1 MQIDYKYDIFINA
14 FEEVYNMNLRNIA
27 IIAHVD
33 HGKTTLVNQLLKSS
47 GTFRENEKLEDRAMD
62 SNDIERERGITIL
75 AKTTSIKY
83 KDTKI
88 NILDTPGH
96 ADFGG
101 EVERIMHMVDGCL
114 LLVDAFEGTMPQTRF
129 VLKKALEA
137 HVKPIV
143 VINKIDRPNANPK
156 KAVDEV
162 LSLFI
167 ELGAPEEFLDFQ
179 VAYTSALNG
188 TSSLS
193 PNPNDQKPGMDPIFD
208 LILKEIPEPPVDI
221 NKPLQLQ
228 FALLDYND
236 YVGRMGIGRI
246 QQGSIKVNQMVSCAR
261 LDGSVKNFKVLKLIG
276 YYGLK
281 KIEIEEAHAGE
292 IVAVAGLPD
301 IYVGETV
308 CELNNINPLPPLHI
322 DEPTLQ
328 MTFGTNSSPFS
339 GKDGKLLTARKIE
352 ERLFK
357 EKERDV
363 SLKVERVLNSES
375 WIVSGRGELHLGILI
390 ENMRR
395 EGFELEVSRP
405 QVIIKEIDGCKC
417 EPYEDLSVEVPNDF
431 VGDIMT
437 SLGSRDAELI
447 DMTSDDSNT
456 KINYVIPSRGLIG
469 FVTNFL
475 TLTKGYGIIAHTFKE
490 YRPCKEKSVGE
501 RQIGVLVA
509 TEKGTSTPYALQ
521 HVEDRGIMFVGPGV
535 DVYEGMIVGEN
546 KYDSDLAVNVCQ
558 TKNLTNQRS
567 ANKDQTVVLKVPRKM
582 TLEACLDY
590 INSDELVEITPSTF
604 RMRKKILNTAE
615 RKKWEAKN
623 K

>member
-1 MQIDYKYDIFINA
+1 MLFRRYFAMK
-14 FEEVYNMNLRNIA
+14 MRNVA

-33 HGKTTLVNQLLKSS
+33 HGKTTLVNQLLKCS
-47 GTFRENEKLEDRAMD
+47 GTFRENERLEDRAMD
-62 SNDIERERGITIL
+62 SNAIERERGITIL
-75 AKTTSIKY
+75 AKTTSVKY
-83 KDTKI
+83 KDYKI

-129 VLKKALEA
+129 VLKKAIEA
-137 HVKPIV
+137 NVKPVV
-143 VINKIDRPNANPK
+143 VINKIDRPNANPQ

-162 LSLFI
+162 LNLFI
-167 ELGAPEEFLDFQ
+167 ELGAPDEFLDFK

-188 TSSLS
+188 TSSLDPS
-193 PNPNDQKPGMDPIFD
+193 PSSQKPGMDPIFD
-208 LILKEIPEPPVDI
+208 LIVNEIPEPQVQTEG
-221 NKPLQLQ
+221 PLQLQ
-228 FALLDYND
+228 CALLDYND

-246 QQGSIKVNQMVSCAR
+246 QRGTIKVGETVACAR
-261 LDGSVKNFKVLKLIG
+261 LDGTTKSFKILKLIG

-281 KIEIEEAHAGE
+281 KLEIEEASAGE

-301 IYVGETV
+301 INVGETV
-308 CELNNINPLPPLHI
+308 CASSKIEALPPLHI

-339 GKDGKLLTARKIE
+339 GKDGKLLTARQIE
-352 ERLFK
+352 DRLFK
-357 EKERDV
+357 EAQKDV
-363 SLKVERVLNSES
+363 SLKVSRVQNSET

-395 EGFELEVSRP
+395 EGYELEVSRP
-405 QVIIKEIDGCKC
+405 QVIIKEIDGQKC
-417 EPYEDLSVEVPNDF
+417 EPYEDLSVEVPNDY
-431 VGDIMT
+431 VGDVMT

-447 DMTSDDSNT
+447 DMDAGDVNT

-490 YRPCKEKSVGE
+490 YRPLATGKIGE

-509 TEKGTSTPYALQ
+509 TETGQSTPYAIQ
-521 HVEDRGIMFVGPGV
+521 HVEERGVMFIYPGEQI
-535 DVYEGMIVGEN
+535 YEGMIVGEN
-546 KYDSDLAVNVCQ
+546 KYDNDLSVNVCQ

-567 ANKDQTVVLKVPRKM
+567 ANKDQTVVLKSPRKM

-590 INSDELVEITPSTF
+590 INSDELVEVTPNFF
-604 RMRKKILNTAE
+604 RMRKRILNDAL

-623 K
+623 KN

>member
-1 MQIDYKYDIFINA
+1 
-14 FEEVYNMNLRNIA
+14 MNLRNIA

-75 AKTTSIKY
+75 SKTTSIKY

-261 LDGSVKNFKVLKLIG
+261 LDGTVKNFKALKLIG

>member
-1 MQIDYKYDIFINA
+1 
-14 FEEVYNMNLRNIA
+14 MNLRNIA

-179 VAYTSALNG
+179 VAYASALNG

-261 LDGSVKNFKVLKLIG
+261 LDGTVKNFKVLKLIG